1 MADLHQKERT
11 MTLLRWL
18 GVWLIA
24 VLLVGGLGAEP
35 PADPEIAKLI
45 KQLEAPRFDD
55 REAAAK
61 RLEEIGPAALPALR
75 EAAQSRNPAV
85 AQRAALLVQLIE
97 QRGDA
102 KDTLLPTQVEIDC
115 QEKPLGEV
123 LTELGTQVKLTF
135 KIDDEML
142 RNKKV
147 TFKTAG
153 KMPFW
158 RAVEQLSKEAGF
170 HLSGSDGD
178 AMLTVTAG
186 AAPAGESCHLGA
198 VWLRLRPLAPKGG
211 NNVTDERKY
220 ILEVY
225 SEPRIQWR
233 SGLEL
238 RLVGAKDNKGQEV
251 TLIAAVPNDRVEEP
265 NKSNTPPAGVRH
277 ELLVRLRVAEEA
289 GDILSHLK
297 GQLVARVDGKPT
309 GLTID
314 DVLKARGQTVK
325 NQAGDQLRLLECR
338 VNPQGGVTLR
348 LELSGSEQ
356 VANNPFGMQMQMQ
369 MRMQIQVNGAM
380 QLNPAFQIQGL
391 PGVTNEDLAL
401 FDVEG
406 RPYIIQG
413 RSEGVEVAGGTVRRT
428 LTLFLQPPTPQ
439 SKPRKLTMQ
448 SNRPAPLVIE
458 FDFKNLPM

>member
-1 MADLHQKERT
+1 

-18 GVWLIA
+18 GVWLTAA
-24 VLLVGGLGAEP
+24 VLVGGLGAQP

-45 KQLEAPRFDD
+45 RQLEAPRFDD
-55 REAAAK
+55 RENAAK

-85 AQRAALLVQLIE
+85 AQRATLLVQLIE

-102 KDTLLPTQVEIDC
+102 KDTLQPTQVQVDC
-115 QEKPLGEV
+115 RDKPLGDV
-123 LTELGTQVKLTF
+123 LKELGSQVKLSF
-135 KIDDEML
+135 KIEDEKL
-142 RNKKV
+142 SSKKV
-147 TFKTAG
+147 TFKTDG

-186 AAPAGESCHLGA
+186 PAPAGESCHLGA

-211 NNVTDERKY
+211 NNITDERKY
-220 ILEVY
+220 LLEVY

-238 RLVGAKDNKGQEV
+238 RLVGAKDNKGQDV
-251 TLIAAVPNDRVEEP
+251 TLIAAVPNDRPEEP
-265 NKSNTPPAGVRH
+265 NKGVAPPAGVRQ

-289 GDILSHLK
+289 GDVLSQFK
-297 GQLVARVDGKPT
+297 GQFVARVDGKPS

-314 DVLKARGQTVK
+314 DVLKARGQAIK

-338 VNPQGGVTLR
+338 VNQQGGVTLR
-348 LELSGSEQ
+348 LEVSGSEQ
-356 VANNPFGMQMQMQ
+356 MAGNMMGMQMQ
-369 MRMQIQVNGAM
+369 MRMQIQVNGAA
-380 QLNPAFQIQGL
+380 QLNPVFQMQGL
-391 PGVTNEDLAL
+391 PGVTQEDLAL
-401 FDVEG
+401 YDVEG
-406 RPYIIQG
+406 RPYVIQG
-413 RSEGVEVAGGTVRRT
+413 RSDGVEVAGGTLRRT
-428 LTLFLQPPTPQ
+428 VTLFLQPPTPQ
-439 SKPRKLTMQ
+439 SKPKKLTMQ
-448 SNRPAPLVIE
+448 SNRPAPVVVE
-458 FDFKNLPM
+458 FDFKNVPM